1 MAQPSYKHVRSQSL
15 DWEDDPDIPGFRQK
29 MLNFDDATK
38 AVVRLWFIPPDWGKD
53 VFGGKPDR
61 HYHKSAVECGF
72 HLYGDFPHWEFN
84 SVDDFDGDL
93 YVFKRGIFM
102 NRPPGSLHGL
112 LPEPRSQAGAVILY
126 WVTGPGASI
135 KDPEF
140 PKETVNVAFDKEVKV
155 DINAFT
161 PCTITQTED
170 LEWQAHPDEPEWKIK
185 ALADAAY
192 DADSVNL
199 VHIPTDWQ
207 ASDIGAFDVA
217 VESEKPWLYVVH
229 GDLRVTVGDTDLKL
243 VQDDFLM
250 WSTDA
255 PLLLPEEPLSDVGC
269 TVLCSGHRLAGSK
282 V

>member
-1 MAQPSYKHVRSQSL
+1 MAQASYKHVRSHNL
-15 DWEDDPDIPGFRQK
+15 DWVDDPDIPGFRQK
-29 MLNFDDATK
+29 MLSFNDVTK
-38 AVVRLWFIPPDWGKD
+38 AVVRLWFIPPNWGED

-61 HYHKSAVECGF
+61 HYHKSVVERGF

-84 SVDDFDGDL
+84 SVEDFKGDL
-93 YVFKRGIFM
+93 HVFKRGIFM

-140 PKETVNVAFDKEVKV
+140 VNETVNVPFDKDAKVEV
-155 DINAFT
+155 NAFT
-161 PCTITQTED
+161 PCSITQTED
-170 LEWQAHPDEPEWKIK
+170 LDWQPHPDEPDWKIK
-185 ALADAAY
+185 SFAEAAY
-192 DADSVNL
+192 GADSVNL

-207 ASDIGAFDVA
+207 PEEIGAFDITA
-217 VESEKPWLYVVH
+217 DSDQPWLFVVN
-229 GDLRVTVGDTDLKL
+229 GDLNVTFGDTDIKL

-250 WSTDA
+250 WSADS
-255 PLLLPEEPLSDVGC
+255 PLLLPEDSLSDVGC
-269 TVLCSGHRLAGSK
+269 IVLCSGHRLTGSK